1 MMYFKSGGGSLT
13 DEEQQVTDLLQ
24 AMVRIPSVAAKEGQV
39 ADLIEAFLAPELSAG
54 LIKRERIS
62 YAPGRDNLV
71 LTIGDSNAQRW
82 LGVDGH
88 MDVVDAGDPNKWQF
102 PPFSAQIEDGKLY
115 GRGATDM
122 KSGLAAAVV
131 AFKQIAHEELDHGV
145 QLMATVGEEIDNYGA
160 RQLAAAGYGDR
171 LTGLLVAEPGN
182 SNVDAAERGIIDY
195 TLTAQGKAAHSS
207 RPDLGANAIHG
218 LFAFAN
224 AALTATAPLQAKDDP
239 ILGHATHNIDIIHGG
254 NQINSLPE
262 SAYLRGNIRTTMIA
276 DNDAFIAALKQA
288 AKTSVPKGVH
298 LSLSIDSVLSAAAA
312 APDNALIQK
321 VQQARERIGLQRGA
335 VAYRTG
341 ITDAALFFHDGLD
354 LAIYGPGN
362 DTSHETDEYVDLQ
375 DVFDSIKVYKDVF
388 KNY

>member
-1 MMYFKSGGGSLT
+1 MT
-13 DEEQQVTDLLQ
+13 EEEQVVDLLS
-24 AMVRIPSVAAKEGQV
+24 AMVKIPSVAAKEGQV
-39 ADLIEAFLAPELSAG
+39 ADLIETFLAPELKAG

-71 LTIGDSNAQRW
+71 LTIGNPNAQRW

-88 MDVVDAGDPNKWQF
+88 MDVVDPGNVNKWQF
-102 PPFSAQIEDGKLY
+102 PPFSAHVEDGKLY

-131 AFKQIAHEELDHGV
+131 AFKQAAHEKLDHGI
-145 QLMATVGEEIDNYGA
+145 QLMATVGEEVDNDGA
-160 RQLAAAGYGDR
+160 RQLSAAGYGDR

-195 TLTAQGKAAHSS
+195 TLTAHGKAAHSS

-224 AALTATAPLQAKDDP
+224 AAL
-239 ILGHATHNIDIIHGG
+239 
-254 NQINSLPE
+254 
-262 SAYLRGNIRTTMIA
+262 
-276 DNDAFIAALKQA
+276 KQA
-288 AKTSVPKGVH
+288 AKTTVPKGVR
-298 LSLSIDSVLSAAAA
+298 LSLSIDSVLGAAAA
-312 APDNALIQK
+312 SPDNDLIQL
-321 VQQARERIGLQRGA
+321 VQTARQRAGLNRGQ

-341 ITDAALFFHDGLD
+341 ITDAALFYHDGLD

-362 DTSHETDEYVDLQ
+362 ETSHETDEYVTLK
-375 DVFDSIKVYKDVF
+375 DVFDSVKVFKDVF
-388 KNY
+388 MNY

>member
-1 MMYFKSGGGSLT
+1 MT
-13 DEEQQVTDLLQ
+13 EEEQVVDLLS
-24 AMVRIPSVAAKEGQV
+24 AMVKIPSVAAKEGQV
-39 ADLIEAFLAPELSAG
+39 ADLIETFLAPELKAG

-71 LTIGDSNAQRW
+71 LTIGNPNAQRW

-88 MDVVDAGDPNKWQF
+88 MDVVDPGNVNKWQF
-102 PPFSAQIEDGKLY
+102 PPFSAHVEDGKLY

-131 AFKQIAHEELDHGV
+131 AFKQAAHEKLDHGI
-145 QLMATVGEEIDNYGA
+145 QLMATVGEEVDNDGA
-160 RQLAAAGYGDR
+160 RQLSAAGYGDR

-195 TLTAQGKAAHSS
+195 TLTVHGKAAHSS

-224 AALTATAPLQAKDDP
+224 AALTATAPLQAKEDP

-254 NQINSLPE
+254 NQINSIPE

-288 AKTSVPKGVH
+288 AKTTVPKGVR
-298 LSLSIDSVLSAAAA
+298 LSLSIDSVLGAAAA
-312 APDNALIQK
+312 SPDNDL
-321 VQQARERIGLQRGA
+321 VQLVQTARQRAGLNRGQ

-341 ITDAALFFHDGLD
+341 ITDAALFYHDGLD

-362 DTSHETDEYVDLQ
+362 ETSHETDEYVTLK
-375 DVFDSIKVYKDVF
+375 DVFDSVKVF
-388 KNY
+388 KEVFMNY

>member
-1 MMYFKSGGGSLT
+1 MRSGGFGLT
-13 DEEQQVTDLLQ
+13 DEEQQVVDLLQ
-24 AMVRIPSVAAKEGQV
+24 AMVQVPSVGAKEGQV
-39 ADLIEAFLAPELSAG
+39 AELIEAYLAPELQAG
-54 LIKRERIS
+54 LIKRERIT

-71 LTIGDSNAQRW
+71 LTVGDPNAKRW

-88 MDVVDAGDPNKWQF
+88 MDVVDAGDESKWQF
-102 PPFSAQIEDGKLY
+102 PPFSGQVKDGKLY

-122 KSGLAAAVV
+122 KSGLAALVV
-131 AFKQIAHEELDHGV
+131 ALKQVAHAQLDHGI

-171 LTGLLVAEPGN
+171 LNGLLVAEPGN

-195 TLTAQGKAAHSS
+195 TLTAHGKAAHSS

-276 DNDAFIAALKQA
+276 DNDAFIQALKQA
-288 AKTSVPKGVH
+288 AKTPVPKGVH
-298 LSLSIDSVLSAAAA
+298 LSLSIDSVLGAAAA
-312 APDNALIQK
+312 SPDNVLIEA
-321 VQQARERIGLQRGA
+321 VQQARQRIGLDRGA

-341 ITDAALFFHDGLD
+341 ITDAALFYHDGLD

-362 DTSHETDEYVDLQ
+362 DTSHETNEYVTLQ
-375 DVFDSIKVYKDVF
+375 DVFDSVKVYKDVF
-388 KNY
+388 LNY